1 MSVSRGEAERLI
13 KVRFFGS
20 GNAFADGGRSHACI
34 YVSAPGVSLLLDC
47 GGSSLPMIKRSLDPA
62 AIEAIA
68 VTHLHGD
75 HFGGIPFVLDEQKWA
90 GRRAK
95 IVLAGPPSLEARTRL
110 VAEGFGIDLATL
122 GYDAPFVVLGRSEQ
136 KLSGA
141 MVAALPVTHSPAAEP
156 HGLRVRIGGT
166 LIAYSG
172 DARWSDELVEVARG
186 ADLFICEATNFA
198 TADEQD
204 NPVHISYQTLMA
216 NRARLDCKKI
226 VLTHLGSKTLARLK
240 DLKLDYATDGLELS
254 V

>member
-1 MSVSRGEAERLI
+1 MV
-13 KVRFFGS
+13 KVRFLGS

-34 YVSAPGVSLLLDC
+34 HVSAPGVSLLLDC
-47 GGSSLPMIKRSLDPA
+47 GGSSLPLIKRYLDPA

-75 HFGGIPFVLDEQKWA
+75 HFGGIPFVLDEQKWS
-90 GRRAK
+90 GRRRK
-95 IVLAGPPSLEARTRL
+95 IVLAGPPSLQTRTRL
-110 VAEGFGIDLATL
+110 VAEGFGIDMATL
-122 GYDAPFVVLGRSEQ
+122 GYDAPFVVLGREEQ
-136 KLSGA
+136 GLSGA

-172 DARWSDELVEVARG
+172 DARWSEELVEVARG

-198 TADEQD
+198 TADEKD
-204 NPVHISYQTLMA
+204 NPVHISYETLMM
-216 NRARLDCKKI
+216 NRARLDCRRI
-226 VLTHLGSKTLARLK
+226 VVTHLGSKSLANVK
-240 DLKLDYATDGLELS
+240 DMALEYATDGLELS